1 MANGKITIY
10 VKDDIFTWIH
20 YLDKI
25 ASQEVRPVSY
35 CKAVSCQSIFG
46 PSGLSKALSQ
56 ALESPS
62 RLGRLEARKQESD
75 CILIYLTH
83 SIAQEARKPEGWK
96 VGKLRKLE
104 SLGSRK

>member
-1 MANGKITIY
+1 MDSLFRQDSITR
-10 VKDDIFTWIH
+10 
-20 YLDKI
+20 
-25 ASQEVRPVSY
+25 SQA
-35 CKAVSCQSIFG
+35 CKTVSCQSLFG
-46 PSGLSKALSQ
+46 PLALSKALSQ

-96 VGKLRKLE
+96 AGKLRKLE
-104 SLGSRK
+104 SL

>member
-1 MANGKITIY
+1 MNKGNLFPTLKLY
-10 VKDDIFTWIH
+10 F
-20 YLDKI
+20 
-25 ASQEVRPVSY
+25 VSR
-35 CKAVSCQSIFG
+35 CLAERSALA
-46 PSGLSKALSQ
+46 LSKALSQ

-96 VGKLRKLE
+96 AGKLRKLE
-104 SLGSRK
+104 SL